1 MMEPGHVYS
10 TLIADRAQTTPD
22 AVFAEEINGRSAT
35 YADLN
40 AKGRQWAG
48 LLQLLDVGAGDRVL
62 TMLPT
67 GLHTFEVWAGCASLR
82 AMEVPVNIQYLG
94 ELLEYQINDA
104 QASVIIIAD
113 QWLPRLVDIAERC
126 AHLETVIVHGSESD
140 TSSLPFRV
148 LAADAELANAP
159 DPGEL
164 EPPQPHDIAAIV
176 YTSGTTGPSKGVL
189 VPWAQLYST
198 AVGAGAPGELDSDD
212 VLYLPFPSYHISARS
227 PAYQML
233 LCGGK
238 VVVKETFATDEFW
251 PDIRQ
256 YGCTFA
262 ILIFTMAQ
270 FIWNL
275 PAQEDDAD
283 NPLRRLLMVPPLP
296 NVDEFAAR
304 YDISVRTMFNM
315 TEVSV
320 PISTGWTIDDPA
332 SCGTAR
338 AGFDCRLVDA
348 NDMEVP
354 SGTIGELLV
363 RADEPWVLNAGYWNK
378 PDQTAAAWRNGWFHT
393 GDAFIQDEA
402 GRFYFVDRFKDAIR
416 RRGENISSM
425 EVEGI
430 VNSHPCVA
438 ESAAIGVPSNVGE
451 DDVMCF
457 VVTAPGTEVAPT
469 ELVDYLN
476 ERLPRFMVPRYL
488 EFVDELPKTPTAKIR
503 KIELRTR
510 GVTETTWDRN
520 ANR

>member
-1 MMEPGHVYS
+1 MEPNEVYS
-10 TLIADRAQTTPD
+10 TLISHRAQATPD

-35 YADLN
+35 YADLD
-40 AKGRQWAG
+40 ARGRQWAG
-48 LLQLLDVGAGDRVL
+48 LLQSLGIGPGDRVL

-82 AMEVPVNIQYLG
+82 AMEVPINIQYLG

-104 QASVIIIAD
+104 QASVIIIAER
-113 QWLPRLVDIAERC
+113 WLPRLQDIAARC
-126 AHLETVIVHGSESD
+126 AHLETVIIHGADAPEPD
-140 TSSLPFRV
+140 LPFQV
-148 LAADAELANAP
+148 LGADAALADAP
-159 DPGEL
+159 DPGHL

-189 VPWAQLYST
+189 VPWAQLHST
-198 AVGAGAPGELDSDD
+198 AVGAGSPEELDKDE

-233 LCGGK
+233 LCGGR
-238 VVVKETFATDEFW
+238 VVIKETFATDEFW
-251 PDIRQ
+251 PDIRA

-275 PAQEDDAD
+275 PAQPNDAD
-283 NPLRRLLMVPPLP
+283 NPLRGLLMVPPLP

-304 YDISVRTMFNM
+304 YDITVRTMFNM
-315 TEVSV
+315 TEVSI
-320 PISTGWTIDDPA
+320 PISTGWAIDDPA

-338 AGFDCRLVDA
+338 EGFECRLVDG
-348 NDMEVP
+348 NDMEVAP
-354 SGTIGELLV
+354 GTIGELLV

-378 PDQTAAAWRNGWFHT
+378 PEQTAAAWRNGWFHT
-393 GDAFIQDEA
+393 GDAFICDEA

-425 EVEGI
+425 EVEGV
-430 VNSHPCVA
+430 VNSHPAVA

-457 VVTAPGTEVAPT
+457 VVKSGDSEVGPA
-469 ELVDYLN
+469 ELVEYLN

-488 EFVDELPKTPTAKIR
+488 DFVDELPKTPTAKIR
-503 KIELRTR
+503 KIDLRAR
-510 GVTETTWDRN
+510 GITDTTWDRN
-520 ANR
+520 AAR